1 MHGHAHLSGFS
12 KKSKQLDSKSVFQ
25 NKPPVAGSMSVRN
38 VSYGFSLLKTCKMCY
53 FNQFL
58 LGIMQMVDAE
68 NMGRAK
74 GQMLTQSNLIQ
85 PRQLLL
91 LCVFISL
98 AL

>member
-1 MHGHAHLSGFS
+1 
-12 KKSKQLDSKSVFQ
+12 
-25 NKPPVAGSMSVRN
+25 
-38 VSYGFSLLKTCKMCY
+38 MCY